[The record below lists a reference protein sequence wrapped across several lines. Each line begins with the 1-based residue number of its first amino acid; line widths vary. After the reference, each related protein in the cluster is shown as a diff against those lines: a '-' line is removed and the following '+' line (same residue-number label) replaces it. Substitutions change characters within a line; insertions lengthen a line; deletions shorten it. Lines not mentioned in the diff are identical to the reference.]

1 MKVEIDI
8 EYKPTVEE
16 IAQEIWELDA
26 EKQLYLLYEL
36 ATVCADRNK
45 ILMQMQA
52 MREEV
57 VSYGDEITEYQYAK
71 KFIGNLNDYL
81 NGGE

>member
-1 MKVEIDI
+1 MKIEANI

-16 IAQEIWELDA
+16 LAQEIWELDA

-57 VSYGDEITEYQYAK
+57 VTYDDITEYRYAK

-81 NGGE
+81 NGE

>member
-1 MKVEIDI
+1 MKVEANI

-16 IAQEIWELDA
+16 LAQEIWELDA
-26 EKQLYLLYEL
+26 EQQLNLLYEL

-57 VSYGDEITEYQYAK
+57 VSYGDLITEYKYAK

-81 NGGE
+81 NGE

>member
-1 MKVEIDI
+1 MKIEANI
-8 EYKPTVEE
+8 EYKPTAEE
-16 IAQEIWELDA
+16 LAQEIQELDA
-26 EKQLYLLYEL
+26 EQQLYLFYEL

-57 VSYGDEITEYQYAK
+57 VSYGDEIIEYQYAK
-71 KFIGNLNDYL
+71 KFVGNLNDYL
-81 NGGE
+81 NGE